1 MDRLKGKVV
10 FLTGGGGVLGRAI
23 AMLFAQ
29 EGARIAVIDMVKDKA
44 DETAQLIQD
53 NGGEAI
59 SLHVDITGETA
70 VREAVETTV
79 QQWGHLDTLFNNA
92 AIMPHHDIS
101 VTNLDVAL
109 WSQIYQTNVLGTALC
124 CKYAIPHIISAGG
137 GAVVNMSSFLAFMG
151 CSNPQ
156 EAYGA
161 SKGAIVALTRSL
173 AVQFGKYSIRVNAL
187 CPGPIETE
195 HVRQFFADEAAR
207 KLRID
212 RIPLGRFGRPEDVAE
227 AALFLA
233 SDASS
238 WLTGQAIILDGGI
251 SCNYFSAS

>member
-10 FLTGGGGVLGRAI
+10 FLTGGGGVLGRAS
-23 AMLFAQ
+23 ALFFAQ
-29 EGARIAVIDMVKDKA
+29 EGARIAAVDMVKDKA
-44 DETAQLIQD
+44 DETTRLIHD

-59 SLHVDITGETA
+59 SLHADITDETS
-70 VREAVETTV
+70 VREAIESTV
-79 QQWGHLDTLFNNA
+79 KQWGHLDTLFNNA

-101 VTNLDVAL
+101 VIELDTAL

-124 CKYAIPHIISAGG
+124 CKYGIPHIIQAGG

-161 SKGAIVALTRSL
+161 SKGAIIALTHSL
-173 AVQFGKYSIRVNAL
+173 AVQFGKHGIRVNAL

-238 WLTGQAIILDGGI
+238 WLTGQAIVLDGGI
-251 SCNYFSAS
+251 SCNYFSIS

>member
-10 FLTGGGGVLGRAI
+10 FLTGGGGVLGRAS
-23 AMLFAQ
+23 ALLFAQ
-29 EGARIAVIDMVKDKA
+29 EGARIAVIDMVRDKA
-44 DETAQLIQD
+44 EETTRQVVA

-59 SLHVDITGETA
+59 ALCVDITNEAA

-79 QQWGHLDTLFNNA
+79 KHWGRLDTLFNNA
-92 AIMPHHDIS
+92 GIMPHQDIS
-101 VTNLDVAL
+101 VVDLDAAL
-109 WSQIYQTNVLGTALC
+109 WSQIYSTNVLGTALC
-124 CKYAIPHIISAGG
+124 CKYAIPHIIRAGG
-137 GAVVNMSSFLAFMG
+137 GAIVNMSSFLAMMG

-161 SKGAIVALTRSL
+161 SKGAIVALTHSL
-173 AVQFGKYSIRVNAL
+173 AVQFGAHGIRVNAL

-195 HVRQFFADEAAR
+195 HVRQFFADAAAR

-212 RIPLGRFGRPEDVAE
+212 RIPLGRFGRPDDVAE

-233 SDASS
+233 SDAAS
-238 WLTGQAIILDGGI
+238 WLTGQAIVLDGGI
-251 SCNYFSAS
+251 SCNYFSIS

>member
-10 FLTGGGGVLGRAI
+10 FLTGGGGVLGRAS
-23 AMLFAQ
+23 ALLFAQ
-29 EGARIAVIDMVKDKA
+29 EGARIAVVDMAQDNA
-44 DETAQLIQD
+44 GETAQRI
-53 NGGEAI
+53 NAAGGEAI
-59 SLHVDITGETA
+59 ALHVDITDETA

-79 QQWGHLDTLFNNA
+79 NRWGHLDTLFNNA
-92 AIMPHHDIS
+92 AIMPHEDIS
-101 VTNLDVAL
+101 VVELDVAL
-109 WSQIYQTNVLGTALC
+109 WSRIYSANVLGTALC

-161 SKGAIVALTRSL
+161 SKGAIVALTHSL
-173 AVQFGKYSIRVNAL
+173 AVQFGRHGIRVNAL

-195 HVRQFFADEAAR
+195 YVRQFFASEEAR
-207 KLRID
+207 NLRLN

-233 SDASS
+233 SDAAS

-251 SCNYFSAS
+251 SRNYFSVS